1 MVGKTYYYKVRSI
14 KGKNQYSKYSEVKTG
29 VPLGRVNALYVKSR
43 TSGGVT
49 VKWEKALGATQYAVT
64 RKQSGSS
71 SYQQIAVTGD
81 KDYFVDGSAQAGV
94 KYSYKVRPMNGQGYG
109 SYGKSVSGI
118 SLQKPTISY
127 VKAVDSGKLK
137 VAWKSVPGAGY
148 YQVYRSTRKNGTYK
162 KVKETTSLSYTNG
175 SRTEGKTYYYKVRAV
190 RKIADGV

>member
-1 MVGKTYYYKVRSI
+1 MPALTVAIFLYPPSKRVVGKTYYYKVRSI

-118 SLQKPTISY
+118 SLVS
-127 VKAVDSGKLK
+127 L
-137 VAWKSVPGAGY
+137 
-148 YQVYRSTRKNGTYK
+148 YRNTLRLPAQNHLQNNLY
-162 KVKETTSLSYTNG
+162 LL
-175 SRTEGKTYYYKVRAV
+175 
-190 RKIADGV
+190 